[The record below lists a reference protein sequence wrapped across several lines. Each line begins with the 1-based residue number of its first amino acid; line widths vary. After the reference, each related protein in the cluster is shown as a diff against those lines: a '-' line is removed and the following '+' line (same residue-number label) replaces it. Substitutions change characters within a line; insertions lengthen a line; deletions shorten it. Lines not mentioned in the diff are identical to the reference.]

1 MKSFN
6 KSNPLELKNKLKLAR
21 VENNLTQDELASLSG
36 VTRQTIGAI
45 ESGKFNPTAKLAL
58 IFCIILE
65 KKFEDLF
72 YFDK

>member
-1 MKSFN
+1 MESYKHKNS
-6 KSNPLELKNKLKLAR
+6 LQLKNKIKLAR
-21 VENNLTQDELASLSG
+21 VEINLTQDELAKLTG

-58 IFCIILE
+58 VFCIILE

-72 YFDK
+72 YFDI

>member
-1 MKSFN
+1 MPSYNN
-6 KSNPLELKNKLKLAR
+6 KDSLELKNRLKIAR
-21 VENNLTQDELASLSG
+21 VEKSLTQGDLAKLSG

-45 ESGKFNPTAKLAL
+45 ESGRFVATAKLAL

-72 YFDK
+72 YFNY

>member
-1 MKSFN
+1 MDSFN
-6 KSNPLELKNKLKLAR
+6 NNESLVLHNKLKLAR
-21 VENNLTQDELASLSG
+21 VEHNLTQGELAKLTG

-58 IFCIILE
+58 IFCVILE

-72 YFDK
+72 YFDI

>member
-1 MKSFN
+1 MPSYDN
-6 KSNPLELKNKLKLAR
+6 KDSLELKNRLKLAR
-21 VENNLTQDELASLSG
+21 VEKSLTQGDLAKLSG

-45 ESGKFNPTAKLAL
+45 ESGRFNPTAKLAL

-72 YFDK
+72 YFNY